1 MLKNIILIFFFLF
14 VALEVRANVDTRR
27 DKLLNVIDEELREI
41 TRLNQRTRGQKPD
54 LLLRMAELLLEKARL
69 SKEVENS
76 KFLLMS
82 SEQRERVNRDK
93 LFATSRSYFVQAQKT
108 CYLILKKYPN
118 YKHKGDVYYILA
130 YNAKEFQDEKKAE
143 VFFAKA
149 IQFGRDD
156 TTRARSQLALG
167 EIYFNRGEFG
177 KAIPLYERSLDKSS
191 KDKWY
196 TKDSYNLAWS
206 YFREGQKTKAIN
218 LMEQVYELSKKPQY
232 VDMSFSVE
240 RDLAYF
246 YTDAGRTNDA
256 IAFYRRTGKNV
267 SENLAKVAKYL
278 TGQGKFVVAEKALV
292 TALDNKAN
300 ESDEIDIHIQLLAMY
315 EKFGQVDKHLNTSR
329 RLQTFYKAGKLKP
342 DQIET
347 LKYHVER
354 MSALLQ
360 KQVASKRYQSQK
372 ALQDEKAT
380 QAVGYFEILATLT
393 PEGDYKA
400 IFHAAE
406 TNYASGRFEQALTMY
421 DQVITDAAKA
431 GDQKILRLA
440 QDGMMAALGQKGIS
454 KASEDKYLTKS
465 YLAYLARDPKSK
477 KSYSIYQRLFT
488 SYYTKGEIEQAEK
501 VLLSFKSNF
510 PSAVKVQEAML
521 ARLMEYHR
529 KKKNRDA
536 IYSWVQRINSGEF
549 RVTKA
554 YADKVREL
562 LLAIQFE
569 SVEKAN
575 ASGNKKEALKGY
587 FSIYQNPNTSVE
599 AKKNAAYNM
608 AVLFYES
615 GDPALMHRWSLRA
628 LEHMDGAD
636 VKKFESSFLSIGT
649 DLFSR
654 QEFSNAVNIYSIV
667 LSKICRE
674 KSASKKVFFKNGV
687 VVSLA
692 DRKLDVA
699 KKMIEEAPQCGID
712 QATINESSMELLE
725 AYRENSL
732 WNGYRDWLQTL
743 DGKKELQGE
752 LVYHWWVLARA
763 YQASGRGDLANGL
776 VGQINSTYKSALANR
791 QKVTLEG
798 LDVIAMLNM
807 PELEKAL
814 KDLESTRLEFPEE
827 TYNARLQEKFQK
839 LDRVTT
845 IGVGILKIGSGK
857 GIVKSYQLLI
867 EAYEGLVR
875 EIRSFTPQGKSGEYL
890 VSFSKS
896 MNDLSA
902 PLLAKASDFRREAVK
917 QIETSDIL
925 SSDNTYFLS
934 PSRGGQFVP
943 EYQPVIP
950 GIMMDRGGRK

>member
-1 MLKNIILIFFFLF
+1 MLKNFILIFFFIIIAFEL
-14 VALEVRANVDTRR
+14 RANVDARR
-27 DKLLNVIDEELREI
+27 DKLIGVIDEELREV

-69 SKEVENS
+69 AKEVENA
-76 KFLLMS
+76 KFLSLNS
-82 SEQRERVNRDK
+82 QQRERLDRDK
-93 LFATSRSYFVQAQKT
+93 LYATSRSYFVQAQKT

-118 YKHKGDVYYILA
+118 YKLKGDVYYILA

-143 VFFAKA
+143 AFFAKA
-149 IQFGRDD
+149 IQYSQDQM
-156 TTRARSQLALG
+156 TRARSQLALA
-167 EIYFNRGEFG
+167 EIYFNRGDFG
-177 KAIPLYERSLDKSS
+177 KAIPHYEQSLDKSS
-191 KDKWY
+191 NDKWY
-196 TKDSYNLAWS
+196 TKDSYNLAWC
-206 YFREGQKTKAIN
+206 YFREGKKSKAIS
-218 LMEQVYELSKKPQY
+218 LMERVYELSKKPQY
-232 VDMSFSVE
+232 VDMTFSVE

-246 YTDAGRTNDA
+246 YTDAGRTQEA
-256 IAFYRRTGKNV
+256 IGFYKKTGKNV

-278 TGQGKFVVAEKALV
+278 TGQGKFVVAERALV
-292 TALDNKAN
+292 TALQNKAN
-300 ESDEIDIHIQLLAMY
+300 EKDEIDIHIQLLALY
-315 EKFGQVDKHLNTSR
+315 EKFGQVDKHLNTSQK
-329 RLQTFYKAGKLKP
+329 LLTFHQAKKLSP

-372 ALQDEKAT
+372 RVQDEKAT
-380 QAVGYFEILATLT
+380 QAVSYFEILAALT
-393 PEGDYKA
+393 PDGDYKA
-400 IFHAAE
+400 LFHAAE
-406 TNYASGRFEQALTMY
+406 TNYASGRFEQAIGLY
-421 DQVITDAAKA
+421 DQVITEASKA
-431 GDQKILRLA
+431 GDQKILGLA

-454 KASEDKYLTKS
+454 KATEDKYLTKA

-477 KSYSIYQRLFT
+477 KAYSIYQRLFT

-510 PSAVKVQEAML
+510 PEAVKVQEAML

-529 KKKNRDA
+529 KKKDRDA
-536 IYSWVQRINSGEF
+536 IYGWVQRINSGEF
-549 RVTKA
+549 RVTKT

-587 FSIYQNPNTSVE
+587 FSIYQNPNTSAE

-615 GDPALMHRWSLRA
+615 GDPVLMHRWSLRA
-628 LEHMDGAD
+628 LQHMEGAD
-636 VKKFESSFLSIGT
+636 VKKFDSSFLSIGT

-654 QEFSNAVNIYSIV
+654 QQFSNAIGIYSVV
-667 LSKICRE
+667 LEKICSE
-674 KSASKKVFFKNGV
+674 KAASKKVFFKNGV

-692 DRKLDVA
+692 DGKLDIA
-699 KKMIEEAPQCGID
+699 KKMIEEAPRCGID
-712 QATINESSMELLE
+712 SATINESSMELLE

-732 WNGYRDWLQTL
+732 WNSYRDWLQEL
-743 DGKKELQGE
+743 DRKKELQGE

-763 YQASGRGDLANGL
+763 YQASGRADLANAL
-776 VGQINSTYKSALANR
+776 VSQINSTYRSAMANR
-791 QKVTLEG
+791 QKVPLEG
-798 LDVIAMLNM
+798 LDVIAMLSM
-807 PELEKAL
+807 PELEKATKEL
-814 KDLESTRLEFPEE
+814 QSIQLEFPEE
-827 TYNARLQEKFQK
+827 TYNKRLQEKFQV
-839 LDRVTT
+839 LDKVTT
-845 IGVGILKIGSGK
+845 IGVNILKIGSGK
-857 GIVKSYQLLI
+857 GIVKSYQYLI

-875 EIRSFTPQGKSGEYL
+875 EIRGFTPQGKSGEYL

-917 QIETSDIL
+917 QIESSDIL
-925 SSDNTYFLS
+925 SADNIFFLTN
-934 PSRGGQFVP
+934 RRAGEFAP